1 MKPFIQRELC
11 IALNPL
17 SFSVHDIAPD
27 SGIYGPVDYGWR
39 AYGEDPSVLTFGEG
53 MFATSPLNGSR
64 RLVFCGH
71 SPQWEGFYIS
81 SMGGAAYVFKHVGVN
96 YVRIAGRAATPSVL
110 MLNNV
115 DEQVQVRLEPLPDF
129 EKIWQGY
136 PGPNGKTLI
145 GIFALQ
151 QALLE
156 RWGAEYPPKQVRSFV
171 VGPVSQV
178 TTEGAIVSNPI
189 DKGVVTHVTDWCGR
203 GGMGSHLFQQHNL
216 VGCMFGGHWSEPNVP
231 GVKDYDPYFVEH
243 FGDRAVKIDKAMTA
257 KYAMDPKTQT
267 GGTFGSNYHGMG
279 DKILSFNYRSVYASK
294 ADRLKQQQTFI
305 VDHYLKQYNDETIA
319 TKSFKHCGEPCGVAC
334 KKMHGPFKKDYE
346 PYHALGPQVGV
357 FDQRA
362 AELLN
367 DHADA
372 MGFDA
377 IQIGGTLA
385 WIMECV
391 AEGLIEP
398 AEFGFGPRD
407 ALRFD
412 RFTAE
417 RDEFDVVGD
426 SMINARYAFG
436 LIEALLHNPAAQLF
450 RTGIRSAAH
459 ALNQR
464 YPQTLPGERAVFLSH
479 GKAGCM
485 VPNQYFVPGMASPM
499 PIMGKYYVFY
509 GANVLTPQEL
519 GSRNVER
526 MMYELF
532 NDNIGMCRFHRQ
544 WGESLMGEIAKGMLA
559 LDVDFKQHHFE
570 LARQINALETA
581 KSVPWET
588 ERMADMFANYIRW
601 LDENGTSVDKLATW
615 VQHDPLRP
623 EAASSSQG
631 AAANLCPVQ
640 AKELA
645 LSFWQAIKQS
655 QETTFAAGPDA
666 IATARTPAQQRA
678 L

>member
-1 MKPFIQRELC
+1 MKTHKQNELRVD
-11 IALNPL
+11 LSPL
-17 SFSVHDIAPD
+17 AFSVQDIAPD

-39 AYGEDPSVLTFGEG
+39 AYGEDREVLTFGEG

-71 SPQWEGFYIS
+71 SPQWDGFYIS
-81 SMGGAAYVFKHVGVN
+81 SMGGAAYAFKHVGVN
-96 YVRIAGRAATPSVL
+96 YVRITGRAAVPSVL
-110 MLNNV
+110 LLNNV
-115 DEQVQVRLEPLPDF
+115 DGQVQVRLEPLPDF
-129 EKIWQGY
+129 ETIWQGHTA
-136 PGPNGKTLI
+136 PNGSKLV

-171 VGPVSQV
+171 VGPVSQMTV
-178 TTEGAIVSNPI
+178 EGAIVSNPV

-216 VGCMFGGHWSEPNVP
+216 VGCMFGGHHIEPDVP
-231 GVKDYDPYFVEH
+231 GAKDYDPYFVEH
-243 FGDRAVKIDKAMTA
+243 FGDRAIKVDRAMTA
-257 KYAMDPKTQT
+257 KYAMDPKTET
-267 GGTFGSNYHGMG
+267 GGTFGSNYHAMG
-279 DKILSFNYRSVYASK
+279 DKILSFNYRSVYAPK
-294 ADRLKQQQTFI
+294 AERLKQHQTFI
-305 VDHYLKQYNDETIA
+305 VDHYLKQYNEETIA

-334 KKMHGPFKKDYE
+334 KKMNGPYKKDYE
-346 PYHALGPQVGV
+346 PYHTLGPQVGV

-377 IQIGGTLA
+377 IQIGGMLA

-391 AEGLIEP
+391 ADGLIEP
-398 AEFGFGPRD
+398 EDFGFPPRS

-417 RDEFDVVGD
+417 RADFDIVGD
-426 SMINARYAFG
+426 SMLNARYAVA
-436 LIEALLHNPAAQLF
+436 LIQAILFNPAAHLF
-450 RTGIRSAAH
+450 RTGIRHAAH
-459 ALNQR
+459 EMNRLH
-464 YPQTLPGERAVFLSH
+464 PQTLPGERAVFLSH
-479 GKAGCM
+479 GQAGCM
-485 VPNQYFVPGMASPM
+485 VPNQYYVPGMASPM

-509 GANVLTPQEL
+509 GANVLSPQEL
-519 GSRNVER
+519 GGRNVER
-526 MMYELF
+526 MVYELF

-544 WGESLMGEIAKGMLA
+544 WSESLTSVLAKEMLG
-559 LDVDFKQHHFE
+559 LDVDFKEHHFE
-570 LARQINALETA
+570 LARQINALETS

-601 LDENGTSVDKLATW
+601 LAEDNTSVTKLADF
-615 VQHDPLRP
+615 VQHDPLHP
-623 EAASSSQG
+623 ETAPSVLG
-631 AAANLCPVQ
+631 DAANLSADQ
-640 AKELA
+640 AKALA
-645 LSFWQAIKQS
+645 HSFWQAIKQS
-655 QETTFAAGPDA
+655 QEVTFAAGPDA